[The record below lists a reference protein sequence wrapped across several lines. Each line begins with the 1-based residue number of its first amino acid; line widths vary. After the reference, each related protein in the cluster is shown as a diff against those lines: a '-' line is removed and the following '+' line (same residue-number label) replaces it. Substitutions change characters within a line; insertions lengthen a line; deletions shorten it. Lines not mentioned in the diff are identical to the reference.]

1 MSGGDIN
8 GKSLCEVYPR
18 TEMLALSQ
26 QKHQHH
32 IAMAQVKQDL
42 NVPTMFPLFPF
53 TLEGLEEAQLREEI
67 KPHLL
72 PHYRLLGQARR

>member
-1 MSGGDIN
+1 MS
-8 GKSLCEVYPR
+8 
-18 TEMLALSQ
+18 AFSQ

-32 IAMAQVKQDL
+32 IAMAEVKQDF
-42 NVPTMFPLFPF
+42 NVSTMFPLFPF